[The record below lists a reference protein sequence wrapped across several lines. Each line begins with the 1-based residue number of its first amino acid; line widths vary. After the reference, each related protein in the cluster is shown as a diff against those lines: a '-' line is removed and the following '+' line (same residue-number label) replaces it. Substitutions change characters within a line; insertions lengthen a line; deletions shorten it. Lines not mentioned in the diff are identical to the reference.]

1 MRIRLTPSE
10 ARVIGSL
17 IEKAITTPAQYP
29 LSLAALTTACNQK
42 SSRDPVM
49 QFSDTEVQEI
59 VDGLIK
65 RHLVSDRGG
74 FGSRVTKYQH
84 RFANVGF
91 GSLEFT
97 PQELGVLCLLL
108 LRGPQTP
115 GELRSR
121 SQRLCDFDNVAET
134 EAVLRALSERSDGP
148 FVTALP
154 REPGRRE
161 VRYTHLFG
169 DQDDQPT
176 APPAEAIEADVTPG
190 PDDRLAQLEDLVRE
204 LQQDLR
210 EVKDRLA
217 ALENATGHQRDE

>member
-1 MRIRLTPSE
+1 MRIKLNPPE
-10 ARVIGSL
+10 ARVIGCL

-42 SSRDPVM
+42 SSREPVM
-49 QFSDTEVQEI
+49 QLTDTEVQEI
-59 VDGLIK
+59 VDELIK
-65 RHLVSDRGG
+65 RHLVSDRGGG

-121 SQRLCDFDNVAET
+121 SHRLCDFADVNET
-134 EAVLRALSERSDGP
+134 EAVLKRLSERSDGP

-161 VRYTHLFG
+161 VRYAHLFG
-169 DQDDQPT
+169 DQVEQPV
-176 APPAEAIEADVTPG
+176 AAPAEAMAANPAPG
-190 PDDRLAQLEDLVRE
+190 QDERLAQLEELVLE

-210 EVKDRLA
+210 EVKERLA
-217 ALENATGHQRDE
+217 ELEQSPEA

>member
-1 MRIRLTPSE
+1 MRIKLTSSE

-42 SSRDPVM
+42 SSREPVM
-49 QFSDTEVQEI
+49 QLSDTEVQRI

-97 PQELGVLCLLL
+97 PQELGILCLLL

-121 SQRLCDFDNVAET
+121 SQRLCDFENVTET
-134 EAVLRALSERSDGP
+134 EAVLKRLTERSDGP
-148 FVTALP
+148 FVAALQ

-169 DQDDQPT
+169 DTDVEPT
-176 APPAEAIEADVTPG
+176 AEPVAAIAANPAPE
-190 PDDRLAQLEDLVRE
+190 PDDRLAQLEELVLE
-204 LQQDLR
+204 LQQDLH

-217 ALENATGHQRDE
+217 ALEDSTGQ